1 MKHFQG
7 LQHEIFSSTLSSCC
21 RDWAAGM
28 LLRANLQLLADL
40 LHLFTIKSAYISF
53 FLLLSCRSNPPYP
66 PLFFFGPTS
75 MYLLQSSWPRFRKA
89 PNPGSHRGLKAAG
102 TRSHSWG
109 YPKPGWG
116 GRRQQT
122 QQRLPPGA
130 SNGAYS
136 PDSFQKSYPALK
148 YLLQQRFTLTW

>member
-53 FLLLSCRSNPPYP
+53 FLLLSCRSNSPL
-66 PLFFFGPTS
+66 PLFFFLVLLPCIYSSPPGPDS
-75 MYLLQSSWPRFRKA
+75 GK
-89 PNPGSHRGLKAAG
+89 H
-102 TRSHSWG
+102 
-109 YPKPGWG
+109 
-116 GRRQQT
+116 QT
-122 QQRLPPGA
+122 QDPIEVSKQQG
-130 SNGAYS
+130 
-136 PDSFQKSYPALK
+136 PDPTAEVIPNQGGEEGGSKHSK
-148 YLLQQRFTLTW
+148 DYLQVHLTERIHPIVFRRVIQL

>member
-66 PLFFFGPTS
+66 PPFFFWSYFHVSTPV
-75 MYLLQSSWPRFRKA
+75 LLAPIQESTKPRIPSRSQSSRDQIPQLRLSQTRVGRKE
-89 PNPGSHRGLKAAG
+89 AAN
-102 TRSHSWG
+102 TAKTTSRCI
-109 YPKPGWG
+109 
-116 GRRQQT
+116 
-122 QQRLPPGA
+122 
-130 SNGAYS
+130 
-136 PDSFQKSYPALK
+136 
-148 YLLQQRFTLTW
+148 